1 MDYENE
7 AVETQETDAAADDA
21 QMEALEEEEQDES
34 EDLEDV
40 IAEADE
46 EKPQNGQP
54 EEQGTS
60 EPGWIRKRIDKA
72 VSKAL
77 AENEQRIRAEYDA
90 KIAPLV
96 EKMLDQE
103 ARDLVRQGEFKN
115 LDRAKE
121 YLRLKQGQGSSP
133 APAADERPRDG
144 QGRFTSESDMQ
155 IKVRAQLMAKQATKI
170 KESRGIDVLA
180 EYYNNE
186 DVKKKVVSG
195 EWDMYDVA
203 DNMNKRKSSRPKA
216 PAPMRSPNGVT
227 GTKLNA
233 IDTMSDEQF
242 DKLEKRIKEGARYS
256 LKK

>member
-7 AVETQETDAAADDA
+7 AVETQETDVAADDA
-21 QMEALEEEEQDES
+21 QLEALEEEEQDES
-34 EDLEDV
+34 ESLEDV
-40 IAEADE
+40 IGETE
-46 EKPQNGQP
+46 ETPKEQP

-60 EPGWIRKRIDKA
+60 SEPGWIKKRIEKA
-72 VSKAL
+72 VSRAVS
-77 AENEQRIRAEYDA
+77 ENEQRIRAEYDA
-90 KIAPLV
+90 KIAPIL

-103 ARDLVRQGEFKN
+103 ARDLVRQGEFKS

-121 YLRLKQGQGSSP
+121 YLRLKQGSSP
-133 APAADERPRDG
+133 APSAEKPRDE
-144 QGRFTSESDMQ
+144 QGRFTSEPDVQ

-180 EYYNNE
+180 EYYNNDE
-186 DVKKKVVSG
+186 VKKKVVSG

-203 DNMNKRKSSRPKA
+203 DSMSKKKSSRPKA
-216 PAPMRSPNGVT
+216 PAPMRSPNGVSNA
-227 GTKLNA
+227 KLNA

-242 DKLEKRIKEGARYS
+242 DKLEKRIEEGARYS